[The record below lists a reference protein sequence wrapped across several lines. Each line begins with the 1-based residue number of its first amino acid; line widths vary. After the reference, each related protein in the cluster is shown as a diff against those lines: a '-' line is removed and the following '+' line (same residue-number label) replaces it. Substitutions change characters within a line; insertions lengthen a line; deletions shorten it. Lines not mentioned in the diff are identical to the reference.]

1 MEPSEELEP
10 SFSISWETN
19 AVGTPVLIAQGEL
32 DLAAAPSL
40 RGNLRTIIEM
50 GAEMVVLDLE
60 GVSFL
65 DSAALAALIEAR
77 TLTDVRLRA
86 PSAVVV
92 SLLDLTGLTEQFPL
106 ES

>member
-1 MEPSEELEP
+1 MEPSDELEP

-32 DLAAAPSL
+32 DLTAAPSL
-40 RGNLRTIIEM
+40 RSNLRATIET
-50 GAEMVVLDLE
+50 GAQMVVLDLE

-77 TLTDVRLRA
+77 GLAEVRLRA
-86 PSAVVV
+86 PSPVVV
-92 SLLDLTGLTEQFPL
+92 RLLDLTGLTGQFPL